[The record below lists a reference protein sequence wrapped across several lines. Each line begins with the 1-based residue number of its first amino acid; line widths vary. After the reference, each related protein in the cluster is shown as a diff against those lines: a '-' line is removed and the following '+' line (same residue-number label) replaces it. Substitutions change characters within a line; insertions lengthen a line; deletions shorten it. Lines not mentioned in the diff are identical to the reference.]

1 MSRAIPSFLVFLI
14 LFAGVLP
21 VAADE
26 PKAARPVDDAPTA
39 ISTSAD
45 HEIIPGEVI
54 VKWRDGALGSDVA
67 RARGLA
73 VIAELGV
80 PGKGMPALV
89 STLGRGV
96 NEVLADLRADRNVE
110 YAEPNYRVQLADD
123 GAVAAL
129 DIDDPLTADQYALDQ
144 MQVRDAWSRSAGG
157 TNVVAVLD
165 TGVQANHPD
174 LMGRVLTG
182 YDFVNDDTNAA
193 DDNGHGTWVAGIIA
207 ANANDAYGIAGISWT
222 DKILPVK
229 IMNSSGMGNTS
240 DLTSG
245 IIWAAD
251 RGAEVINMSVGG
263 FPYSQYVQDAVNYAW
278 DKGSILVGAAGN
290 NNREESFYP
299 ASFTNVISV
308 SATQL
313 NDEFSHWSSYGPAV
327 DVSAPGSSV
336 LTTNCIATICP
347 NPEWGSHT
355 YISGTSFATPNVAG
369 VVALL
374 RAEYPTQSPQ
384 WIVDRLISTVD
395 DLGYSGWD
403 KRYGHGRVNAFRALG
418 GSVAQTGRLAG
429 DGLESND
436 TLAAG
441 RVIGLGVTTWPTIY
455 PAGDVDAFAVDV
467 PQAGRL
473 DVRVTGVVD
482 ARTWLWRGSG
492 LPVDPIVELYDTAGT
507 LLKRVDAVWESG
519 TELAQVSVS
528 GPTRILVRVLNY
540 YASGSRTAYSITP
553 TYVDTVAPT
562 VTFVSPAGGATE
574 INRAID
580 PLVRF
585 NEPVTNVTSTTLRL
599 RDTTTNALVTA
610 TVSYDASLREA
621 RLRPSVQ
628 LAKVRTYRIEA
639 TNGIKDVAGNGL
651 TAANGSFTTSS
662 SAFTDTVGNRFE
674 AEIAWLESSGITSG
688 CAENLFCPKGAV
700 LRDQM
705 ASFLSRALELPAA
718 SRDYFADD
726 GSNKH
731 HANINRIAAAQ
742 ITAGCSSTNFC
753 PSGTVTRGQ
762 MASFL
767 ARALDLP
774 ATAIDFFADDNGN
787 KHEGAI
793 NRVAAAGITSGCSLA
808 NSYCPDGTVTR
819 EQMAAF
825 LYRAFRD

>member
-1 MSRAIPSFLVFLI
+1 MSRAIPSLLALLI
-14 LFAGVLP
+14 LLAAAFP
-21 VAADE
+21 VAAAE
-26 PKAARPVDDAPTA
+26 PKAAPP
-39 ISTSAD
+39 SAD
-45 HEIIPGEVI
+45 AQVVGTGEPEIIPGEVI
-54 VKWRDGALGSDVA
+54 VKWRGGALGSDVA
-67 RARGLA
+67 RGRGLA

-80 PGKGMPALV
+80 PGKGMSALV

-96 NEVLADLRADRNVE
+96 NEVLADLRADPNVE

-123 GAVAAL
+123 GAVAAV
-129 DIDDPLTADQYALDQ
+129 DIDCELTGDQYSLDQ
-144 MQVRDAWSRSAGG
+144 MQVRDAWSRTTGG
-157 TNVVAVLD
+157 TNVIAVLD

-182 YDFVNDDTNAA
+182 YDFVNYDTNAA

-251 RGAEVINMSVGG
+251 RGAQVINMSVGG

-278 DKGSILVGAAGN
+278 DKGSVLVGAAGN

-308 SATQL
+308 SATQC

-336 LTTNCIATICP
+336 HTTNCIATICP
-347 NPEWGSHT
+347 NRSWGAHT

-374 RAEYPTQSPQ
+374 RAENPTRSPQ

-418 GSVAQTGRLAG
+418 GSPAQAGRLAG
-429 DGLESND
+429 DGLETNN
-436 TLAAG
+436 TLAAA

-455 PAGDVDAFAVDV
+455 PAGDVDAFAVDL
-467 PQAGRL
+467 PRAGRL

-482 ARTWLWRGSG
+482 ARTWLWRGSA

-562 VTFVSPAGGATE
+562 VTFVSPAGGATAV
-574 INRAID
+574 NRAID

-599 RDTTTNALVTA
+599 RDTTTNALIAA
-610 TVSYDASLREA
+610 TVSYDSARREA
-621 RLRPSVQ
+621 RLRPSIQ

-662 SAFTDTVGNRFE
+662 SAFIDTVGNRFE
-674 AEIAWLESSGITSG
+674 TEIAWLASSGITSG
-688 CAENLFCPKGAV
+688 CAENLFCPKGEV

-767 ARALDLP
+767 ARAMDLP
-774 ATAIDFFADDNGN
+774 PTAIDFFADDNGN

>member
-1 MSRAIPSFLVFLI
+1 MSRAIPSLLAFLI

-26 PKAARPVDDAPTA
+26 PKATRLAGDAPTA
-39 ISTSAD
+39 VNTSTD
-45 HEIIPGEVI
+45 HEIVSGEVV
-54 VKWRDGALGSDVA
+54 VKWRSGAQGSDVA
-67 RARGLA
+67 RDRGLA
-73 VIAELGV
+73 VITELGV

-89 STLGRGV
+89 STQGRGV
-96 NEVLADLRADRNVE
+96 DEVLADLRADPNVE

-123 GAVAAL
+123 GVVTAL
-129 DIDDPLTADQYALDQ
+129 DVDDPLTIDQYSLDQ
-144 MQVRDAWSRSAGG
+144 MRVRDAWSLSTGG
-157 TNVVAVLD
+157 SNVVAVLD

-207 ANANDAYGIAGISWT
+207 ATANDDYGIAGISWT

-229 IMNSSGMGNTS
+229 IMNSSGSGSSS
-240 DLTSG
+240 DLTAG

-278 DKGSILVGAAGN
+278 GKGSILVAAAGN
-290 NNREESFYP
+290 NNRDESFYP

-336 LTTNCIATICP
+336 LTTNCIASVCP
-347 NPEWGSHT
+347 HPEWGSHT
-355 YISGTSFATPNVAG
+355 YISGTSFATPNVVG

-374 RAEYPTQSPQ
+374 RSEYPTKSPQ

-395 DLGYSGWD
+395 DLGDSGWD
-403 KRYGHGRVNAFRALG
+403 KRYGHGRVNAVRALG
-418 GSVAQTGRLAG
+418 ATVAQTGRLSG
-429 DGLESND
+429 DGFEGNN
-436 TLAAG
+436 TLASA
-441 RVIGLGVTTWPTIY
+441 RVVGLGVTTWPTIY
-455 PAGDVDAFAVDV
+455 PAGDVDVFAVDV
-467 PQAGRL
+467 PRAGRL
-473 DVRVTGVVD
+473 DVSVTGVVD
-482 ARTWLWRGSG
+482 TRTWLWRGSA

-507 LLKRVDAVWESG
+507 LLRRVDAVWESG

-540 YASGSRTAYSITP
+540 YASGNRTAYTITP

-580 PLVRF
+580 PLIRF
-585 NEPVTNVTSTTLRL
+585 NEPVTSVTSSTLRL
-599 RDTTTNALVTA
+599 RDITTNTLVPA

-628 LAKVRTYRIEA
+628 LEKVRTYRIEA

-651 TAANGSFTTSS
+651 TAANASFTTTS
-662 SAFTDTVGNRFE
+662 SAFIDTVGNRFE
-674 AEIAWLESSGITSG
+674 TEIAWLESSGITSG

-705 ASFLSRALELPAA
+705 ASFLSRALELPSA
-718 SRDYFADD
+718 SRDYFTDD
-726 GSNKH
+726 ASNKH
-731 HANINRIAAAQ
+731 QANINRIATAQ
-742 ITAGCSSTNFC
+742 ITAGCSTTTFC

-767 ARALDLP
+767 ARALNLP
-774 ATAIDFFADDNGN
+774 ATTIDFFDDDNDN
-787 KHEGAI
+787 KHEGAV

-825 LYRAFRD
+825 LYRAFSH

>member
-1 MSRAIPSFLVFLI
+1 MSRAIPSLLSLLI
-14 LFAGVLP
+14 LLAAALP
-21 VAADE
+21 VAAAE
-26 PKAARPVDDAPTA
+26 PKAAPP
-39 ISTSAD
+39 SAD
-45 HEIIPGEVI
+45 AQVVGTGEPEIIPGEVI
-54 VKWRDGALGSDVA
+54 VKWRDGALGPDVA
-67 RARGLA
+67 RGRGLA

-89 STLGRGV
+89 STLGRSV
-96 NEVLADLRADRNVE
+96 NEVLADLRADPNVE

-123 GAVAAL
+123 GAVAAV
-129 DIDDPLTADQYALDQ
+129 DIDCELTGDQYSLDQ
-144 MQVRDAWSRSAGG
+144 MQVRDAWSRTTGG
-157 TNVVAVLD
+157 TNVIAVLD

-182 YDFVNDDTNAA
+182 YDFVNYDTNAA

-251 RGAEVINMSVGG
+251 RGAQVINMSVGG

-278 DKGSILVGAAGN
+278 DKGSVLVGAAGN

-308 SATQL
+308 SATQC

-336 LTTNCIATICP
+336 HTTNCIATICP
-347 NPEWGSHT
+347 NRSWGAHT

-374 RAEYPTQSPQ
+374 RAENPTRSPQ

-418 GSVAQTGRLAG
+418 GSAAQAGRLAG
-429 DGLESND
+429 DGLETNN
-436 TLAAG
+436 TLAAA

-455 PAGDVDAFAVDV
+455 PAGDVDAFAVDL
-467 PQAGRL
+467 PRAGRL

-482 ARTWLWRGSG
+482 ARTWLWRGSA

-562 VTFVSPAGGATE
+562 VTFVSPAGGATAV
-574 INRAID
+574 NRAID

-599 RDTTTNALVTA
+599 RDTTTNALIAA
-610 TVSYDASLREA
+610 TVSYDSARREA
-621 RLRPSVQ
+621 RLRPSIQ

-639 TNGIKDVAGNGL
+639 TNGIKDAAGNGL

-662 SAFTDTVGNRFE
+662 SAFIDTVGNRFE
-674 AEIAWLESSGITSG
+674 AEIAWLASSGITSG
-688 CAENLFCPKGAV
+688 CAENLFCPKGEV

-767 ARALDLP
+767 ARAMDLP
-774 ATAIDFFADDNGN
+774 PTAIDFFADDNGN